1 MAYFLIRKKVLED
14 TSESNIIFINFPE
27 TTTKSAF
34 VVVVNKVG
42 KIYKIKPV
50 AISVVSPHF
59 TSIHFFLL
67 LPQEVG

>member
-1 MAYFLIRKKVLED
+1 MAYFLIRKKILED

-27 TTTKSAF
+27 TITKSGF
-34 VVVVNKVG
+34 VVVNKVG
-42 KIYKIKPV
+42 KIYKTKPF

-59 TSIHFFLL
+59 TSIHFLLL